1 MKIISKSISD
11 TEKIAEDFVK
21 KISSG
26 QNNTALV
33 VGLYGDLGS
42 GKTTF
47 TQSIAKIFGI
57 KEDITSPTYV
67 IMKSYK
73 INQNS
78 TLNIPHSN
86 LIHIDAY
93 RLNSSKELLVLGFD
107 KIVSDPRNIIFIE
120 WPEIVKDILP
130 ENHLKINFKFIGE
143 NEREIEI

>member
-21 KISSG
+21 KLSLG
-26 QNNTALV
+26 FYNNALV

-93 RLNSSKELLVLGFD
+93 RLNSSKELLVLGLI
-107 KIVSDPRNIIFIE
+107 K
-120 WPEIVKDILP
+120 
-130 ENHLKINFKFIGE
+130 
-143 NEREIEI
+143 

>member
-21 KISSG
+21 KLSLG
-26 QNNTALV
+26 FYNNALV

-47 TQSIAKIFGI
+47 TQAIAKIFGI

-120 WPEIVKDILP
+120 WPEIVRDILP
-130 ENHLKINFKFIGE
+130 ENHLKINFNFIGE